1 MKTPKISVIMSAYNS
16 EKFISKSIDSILA
29 QTFKNFELIIIND
42 SSIDKTK
49 DIIETY
55 RKKDKRIK
63 IICNR
68 QNLGPAKSR
77 NRALKIAKGE
87 YIAIMD
93 SDDVSLPK
101 RLEVQYHFLENNPDI
116 FLIGGGAININESGE
131 ETTKHNPIVNEN
143 KLRAA
148 LEKENA
154 IYHPT
159 AMFRKEKGNF
169 YRDKFRYGQDYDF
182 YLNLLTKEK
191 RLINIQNILIN
202 YRINPNSISFSNRG
216 KQKLFTNKA
225 REFYWQRKTFGRD
238 KYNNFNPNK
247 ILNLNTKLSKSKLV
261 LKGEVTSASLL
272 NEFEK
277 LRFFSKRYFHF
288 HGHVNNVMVYY
299 LIRFFGGK
307 INQCFNKILSRI
319 YSNKI
324 QKY

>member
-116 FLIGGGAININESGE
+116 FLIGGGAIKINESGE
-131 ETTKHNPIVNEN
+131 VIAD
-143 KLRAA
+143 KLDM
-148 LEKENA
+148 LVYITGE
-154 IYHPT
+154 YWSV
-159 AMFRKEKGNF
+159 G
-169 YRDKFRYGQDYDF
+169 
-182 YLNLLTKEK
+182 K
-191 RLINIQNILIN
+191 RLERL
-202 YRINPNSISFSNRG
+202 RC
-216 KQKLFTNKA
+216 
-225 REFYWQRKTFGRD
+225 
-238 KYNNFNPNK
+238 
-247 ILNLNTKLSKSKLV
+247 SKKMD
-261 LKGEVTSASLL
+261 A
-272 NEFEK
+272 
-277 LRFFSKRYFHF
+277 
-288 HGHVNNVMVYY
+288 
-299 LIRFFGGK
+299 IAP
-307 INQCFNKILSRI
+307 
-319 YSNKI
+319 
-324 QKY
+324 